1 MWPSAV
7 SPAVS
12 RTVAIWSLPIRLRS
26 GAPSKV
32 AARSTLVDSAR
43 FPDHHRL
50 MAEQRRVI
58 KSADAPGPGGYY
70 SQAIASGDLLF
81 CSGQIAIDA
90 KTGQMV
96 EGGIEA
102 ETEQVLTNLKAVLAA
117 AGASLGRGQNDDLLV
132 RFLRFSGHERRLCA
146 LLPH

>member
-1 MWPSAV
+1 
-7 SPAVS
+7 
-12 RTVAIWSLPIRLRS
+12 
-26 GAPSKV
+26 
-32 AARSTLVDSAR
+32 
-43 FPDHHRL
+43 

-58 KSADAPGPGGYY
+58 KSPDAPGPGGFY

-81 CSGQIAIDA
+81 CSGQIAIDV

-117 AGASLGRGQNDDLLV
+117 AGASLADVVKTTVYLSDFADFQAMNAVYVRAFPTDPPARATVGVSALPRGAKIEL
-132 RFLRFSGHERRLCA
+132 EAIARL
-146 LLPH
+146 P